1 MLTKTPREDINIKK
15 EQLMIVTS
23 KSYFYSYFSG
33 RSGML
38 LR

>member
-1 MLTKTPREDINIKK
+1 MNNWK
-15 EQLMIVTS
+15 EEQMIVTS
-23 KSYFYSYFSG
+23 KSYFYFYFSR